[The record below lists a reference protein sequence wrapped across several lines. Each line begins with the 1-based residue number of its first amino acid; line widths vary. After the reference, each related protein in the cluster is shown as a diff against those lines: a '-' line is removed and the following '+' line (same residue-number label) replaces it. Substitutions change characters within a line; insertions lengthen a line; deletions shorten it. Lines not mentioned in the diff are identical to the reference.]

1 MKIAPF
7 AIEEFFA
14 RYEFTTPHLLCA
26 SDCEAMSIGELL
38 SLAAV
43 DPAGLHNVW
52 LGYTESQG
60 HPNLR
65 AAVAQTY
72 QHVRP
77 EEVVILTAPEEGI
90 YLAMQLLLEPGDEV
104 VVLAPAYE
112 SLRNVAEHICGP
124 DNVKPWWVQPAEGR
138 WQLDLNTLES
148 LVTPRTKL
156 VIVNFPHNPTGYLP
170 DEEEFRAILAIAGR
184 YGAWIFCDEMYR
196 GLELNG
202 RPTLP
207 SAADLVER
215 SFVLAG
221 LSKVHGLPGLR
232 SGWLVI
238 HGQAAR
244 DGLIAW
250 KHYTTICPPAP
261 SEFLALAGLKAQPQ
275 LITRN
280 RAIIEQNVAT
290 ADPFFG
296 RHPELYVWRA
306 PQAGSVALVGLNQP
320 SATAHCHQLAESA
333 GVLLLPSSYLGYD
346 DRHVRFGFGRRS
358 FAAALAHYETS
369 L

>member
-1 MKIAPF
+1 MRIAPF

-38 SLAAV
+38 ALAEIDSAE
-43 DPAGLHNVW
+43 LQKLW

-60 HPNLR
+60 HPDLR

-72 QHVRP
+72 QQVSP
-77 EEVVILTAPEEGI
+77 DQVVILTAPEEGI
-90 YLAMQLLLEPGDEV
+90 YLAMQQLLEPGDEV

-112 SLRNVAEHICGP
+112 SLRNVAEHIVGR
-124 DNVKPWWVQPAEGR
+124 DNVKPWWIQPAEGH
-138 WQLDLNTLES
+138 WQLDLDTLDS
-148 LVTPRTKL
+148 LVNPRTKL

-170 DEEEFRAILAIAGR
+170 EEPLFWAILEIAGR
-184 YGAWIFCDEMYR
+184 YGAWLFCDEMYR
-196 GLELNG
+196 GLELDG
-202 RPTLP
+202 YTTLP

-215 SFVLAG
+215 SFVLSG

-238 HGQAAR
+238 KDPAAR
-244 DGLIAW
+244 QQFIAW

-261 SEFLALAGLKAQPQ
+261 SEFLALAGLKAQGQ
-275 LITRN
+275 LINRN
-280 RAIIEQNVAT
+280 RAIIQQNLA
-290 ADPFFG
+290 AAEPFFA
-296 RHPELYVWRA
+296 RHPDLFVWRP
-306 PQAGSVALVGLNQP
+306 PQAGSVALAGLNQP
-320 SATAHCHQLAESA
+320 SATTYCHQLAESA

-346 DRHVRFGFGRRS
+346 DRHVRFGFGRHS
-358 FAAALAHYETS
+358 FPTALAHYETH